1 MVWCGSLSKRRPC
14 GSLEVEDVGSLIPL
28 QEMMGSVI
36 LEFIVIS
43 RPASQCGNP
52 VGRGGVSRRGPGL
65 MSSGLDQPTLALS
78 SESVKGT
85 TMPSC
90 EVKGLKWQDV
100 DFIETTI
107 RIRATKP

>member
-1 MVWCGSLSKRRPC
+1 
-14 GSLEVEDVGSLIPL
+14 
-28 QEMMGSVI
+28 
-36 LEFIVIS
+36 
-43 RPASQCGNP
+43 
-52 VGRGGVSRRGPGL
+52 